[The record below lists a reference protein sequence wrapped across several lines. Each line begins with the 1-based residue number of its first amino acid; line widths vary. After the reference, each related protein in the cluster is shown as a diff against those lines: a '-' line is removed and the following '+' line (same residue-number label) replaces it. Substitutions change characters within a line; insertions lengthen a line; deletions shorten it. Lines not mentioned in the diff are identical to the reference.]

1 MTTRTKLSGEDATTQ
16 ARIILFTYLHERGGT
31 LYLSDIATTWFN
43 YTLGGWKAMLC
54 NKNSDDNLYYE
65 VTYNNLNERY
75 YVDEYARE
83 NHAEYDPREIFG

>member
-43 YTLGGWKAMLC
+43 YTLGGWKGMLC

-65 VTYNNLNERY
+65 VTYDNLNERY